1 MNLKLRPWLFT
12 GTLALALVA
21 AVPAAAKQWVDY
33 TPEKGYWQFTYV
45 KVDPNYIDDY
55 LTHIKTIWVPG
66 REIDEKHGLIDDY
79 KIMVN
84 PNNGDS
90 TANVLFAVHYT
101 SFAGLDPDKQ
111 RDLAMAAENE
121 AALPQT
127 KADAEFSHFDH
138 YRTIVSAAIYVPV
151 DFTK

>member
-1 MNLKLRPWLFT
+1 MKAYLFA
-12 GTLALALVA
+12 GALALTLLA

-33 TPEKGYWQFTYV
+33 VPEKGYWQFTYV

-66 REIDEKHGLIDDY
+66 RAIDKAHGLIDDY

-84 PNNGDS
+84 VNNGDS
-90 TANVLFAVHYT
+90 TANVLFAVHFT
-101 SFAGLDPDKQ
+101 SFAALDPDKQ
-111 RDLAMAAENE
+111 RDLAIAAENE

-127 KADAEFSHFDH
+127 KADSEFSHFDH
-138 YRTIVSAAIYVPV
+138 YRTFVSASIYVPV